1 MTKSLNVC
9 DDGQNLKDLI
19 LQKVIQAALSLSLKD
34 AIVEVNKQ
42 PMKLPAKKL
51 RRMMTQVTS
60 AVAKMDRRPLKQK
73 LLSLAGAIALLPAAA
88 AAETPAQSLTYG
100 TPSDLPFTLSGSYLS
115 GRLAGFEKD
124 FAQGAAFF
132 EETLAADPSNTMLL
146 ERTFLLKL
154 ANGDV
159 EQAVVYADEM
169 DKAGLEN
176 FLAQLVLGGQR
187 IADGN
192 YADADKMLEK
202 GRNGPLAQLSIG
214 ISRAWALYGAG
225 KIDDSIAMIQSLNGP
240 EWFEVFKAT
249 HEAHILFAA
258 GRNQEA
264 LEAIQGAYEI
274 DQGAIRVVEAYARIL
289 AANGRQKEALEVL
302 DRFDEQFRGHPQITR
317 TRENILSGAIIPP
330 MVTDPAQGMAEI
342 LYGLGAVIG
351 RDGGEELST
360 SYLQLSLYLD
370 PKAEFAAIA
379 LGSVFER
386 MDQPERAIKALMMV
400 PDDSALKREAEI
412 QVGTNYNALDQLDQ
426 SRAHLEK
433 LIDEDPS
440 DLEAVI
446 ALGNILR
453 SHEIYADADAVYTK
467 GIDTIPELKPEHWLL
482 LYFRGISRERL
493 GNWDLAEADFR
504 KALELNDNQPLVL
517 NYLGYSLVDQGLK
530 LDEALNMIKTAV
542 DLRPTDGYIV
552 DSLGW
557 VYFRLGRYEDAVSEL
572 ERAIELRPADPVI
585 NDHLGDAYW
594 MVDRRNEAR
603 FQWNHARDL
612 GPDEKDLPRILDK
625 IANGLKDVPA
635 TDAAKAENGKNGG

>member
-1 MTKSLNVC
+1 
-9 DDGQNLKDLI
+9 
-19 LQKVIQAALSLSLKD
+19 
-34 AIVEVNKQ
+34 
-42 PMKLPAKKL
+42 
-51 RRMMTQVTS
+51 MTQVTG
-60 AVAKMDRRPLKQK
+60 AVAKMDRRPFKLK
-73 LLSLAGAIALLPAAA
+73 LLALVSAIALLPVAA
-88 AAETPAQSLTYG
+88 AAETPAQTQTYG

-124 FAQGAAFF
+124 YAQAAAFF

-169 DKAGLEN
+169 EKAGLQN
-176 FLAQLVLGGQR
+176 FLAQLALGGQR
-187 IADGN
+187 VADGN
-192 YADADKMLEK
+192 YADADAILES
-202 GRNGPLAQLSIG
+202 GRNGPLAQLSTG

-225 KIDDSIAMIQSLNGP
+225 KADEAVAVIQSLDGP
-240 EWFEVFKAT
+240 EWFDVFKAT

-258 GRNQEA
+258 GKNKEA

-274 DQGAIRVVEAYARIL
+274 DQGAIRVVDAYARIL
-289 AANGRQKEALEVL
+289 AANGRQKEAIEAL
-302 DRFDEQFRGHPQITR
+302 DTFDIRFRGHPKISQ
-317 TRENILSGAIIPP
+317 TRETIESGAVIPP

-351 RDGGEELST
+351 RDGGEELSS

-370 PKAEFAAIA
+370 PQAEFAAIA

-386 MDQPERAIKALMMV
+386 MNRPARAIEALMKV
-400 PDDSALKREAEI
+400 PADSVLKREAEI
-412 QVGTNYNALDQLDQ
+412 LVGTNFNALDKLDEAR
-426 SRAHLEK
+426 SHLEK
-433 LIDEDPS
+433 LIKQDPS

-453 SHEIYADADAVYTK
+453 SHEIYADADQTYTK
-467 GIDTIPELKPEHWLL
+467 GIDTIAELKPEHWLL
-482 LYFRGISRERL
+482 LYFRGIARERL
-493 GNWDLAEADFR
+493 GKWPEAEADFR
-504 KALELNDNQPLVL
+504 KALELNENQPLVL

-557 VYFRLGRYEDAVSEL
+557 VYFRLGRYEEAVVEL
-572 ERAIELRPADPVI
+572 EKAIELRPADPVI

-594 MVDRRNEAR
+594 MAGRKNEAR

-612 GPDEKDLPRILDK
+612 GPDEKDLPKILDK
-625 IANGLKDVPA
+625 IENGLKEVPG
-635 TDAAKAENGKNGG
+635 TDAAKAATGENGG